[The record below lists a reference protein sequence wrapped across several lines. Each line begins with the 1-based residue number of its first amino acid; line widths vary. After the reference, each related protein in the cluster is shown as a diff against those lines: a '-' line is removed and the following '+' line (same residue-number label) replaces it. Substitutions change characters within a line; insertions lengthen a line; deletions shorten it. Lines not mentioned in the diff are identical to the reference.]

1 LQGGK
6 ETPLPQSY
14 WKEWE
19 VVSRAEKPVLEKL
32 QRGALD
38 HM

>member
-1 LQGGK
+1 LQGEK

-19 VVSRAEKPVLEKL
+19 AVVRAGEPAFERP
-32 QRGALD
+32 QRGTLD
-38 HM
+38 HE